1 MVISEFKIGF
11 WHLVNRTKLYGKL
24 NSRYNYLLF
33 QKVFCIFCW
42 KDVRKK
48 VYRLN
53 KKLINQFSTDAQAV
67 DWFCSER
74 SAPTLQGNLKIVA
87 CNEREKKL
95 KLHIPSTIKTQ
106 INLVLAVVVQIGPLW
121 KY

>member
-1 MVISEFKIGF
+1 M
-11 WHLVNRTKLYGKL
+11 
-24 NSRYNYLLF
+24 
-33 QKVFCIFCW
+33 
-42 KDVRKK
+42 RKK

-87 CNEREKKL
+87 CNEREKKI
-95 KLHIPSTIKTQ
+95 KLYISSAIKTQ
-106 INLVLAVVVQIGPLW
+106 INLVLKISAIF
-121 KY
+121 

>member
-1 MVISEFKIGF
+1 MHQRNYFSFGCFSILQPFKKF
-11 WHLVNRTKLYGKL
+11 
-24 NSRYNYLLF
+24 F
-33 QKVFCIFCW
+33 VFFAAKMCE
-42 KDVRKK
+42 KK

-87 CNEREKKL
+87 CN
-95 KLHIPSTIKTQ
+95 I
-106 INLVLAVVVQIGPLW
+106 
-121 KY
+121 